1 MYDRNIF
8 RSSSVVLGNLR
19 QSSVILGKCSENVRK
34 CSSGLQN
41 NFGKSSEIFGKWSGI
56 FRKSSKTLSLVCL
69 YNKQNITCLLV
80 DMNFIFSCSTQ
91 YLTCSLRSLVR
102 YRVERLEIKSV
113 STRGHAISSIT
124 EIVIYRYLFF
134 LYQLWS
140 ALNLKH
146 NLSYHCL
153 GYVKVIL
160 FPVICGESQMCS

>member
-1 MYDRNIF
+1 MFDITFDPSTVLKLVSVSSKLLRIF
-8 RSSSVVLGNLR
+8 LESLR
-19 QSSVILGKCSENVRK
+19 QSSVIYRNLPNFRKMFENVRVT
-34 CSSGLQN
+34 
-41 NFGKSSEIFGKWSGI
+41 FGQ
-56 FRKSSKTLSLVCL
+56 LS
-69 YNKQNITCLLV
+69 
-80 DMNFIFSCSTQ
+80 
-91 YLTCSLRSLVR
+91 RSLVR